1 MINYLCHTLP
11 LATSVLTNN
20 NTIRN
25 LSTVY
30 RRPLATSVLTNNNNY
45 YLADGTSEDDFFIV
59 ALEDAEQ
66 MITCSQADQ
75 ALCDEAECGRLHG
88 EGSLLQD
95 NSGLCWL
102 SQRGNFRLHL
112 QEGNYFVF
120 PSQVIGDFDSFSLG
134 EPRID
139 TLQSDGRQVPANE
152 FPLWDTLFQYLR
164 IAILNA
170 AAVNP
175 CPQYLGGVKPAEL
188 ELARTLCKKFQLGG
202 NWQGRNRIS
211 NGSFWYEDKTL
222 LYQGDLTWFLES
234 VSDTDGVQRS
244 LYEWKLFDNGRAIVL
259 PVTFLRRNGF
269 LGLRRVFWLSEDTL
283 YPIRRGQGI
292 SGIVH
297 VTLSLPFR
305 WLSSDDLWLC
315 YPGGAAAV
323 EICDLAPLRNRTVD
337 IIILHKQGR
346 SGWEFAMRFAARLR
360 RENIPFSLTLL
371 QGNKCTKLSMNEFR
385 QCLVQWQLRIPP
397 ELSIEYRGDLT
408 EWMTRSPR
416 MLIPGTLN
424 EGEVIHLAGAL
435 APEIILHLTTAL
447 RSGCWNEHWNA
458 VGANMQI
465 AVFADK
471 HNLALCRNQGLPDQH
486 LSWRTANLTQEEMEH
501 AIAEAKI
508 VIIASTEMTRDIRK
522 CEAIIKYCVD
532 HEIGVIVL
540 SEAGNGNT
548 FLQRVATKT
557 YFFQVRH
564 SCGEKEFYL
573 ANQSEKFGIHFTIAP
588 DGALCA
594 TKKLSHREI
603 AEVQQELPASLPDN
617 GVAEFQ
623 RMLTDIPQQSAS
635 GNPGGSL
642 KLNFPSGI

>member
-1 MINYLCHTLP
+1 
-11 LATSVLTNN
+11 
-20 NTIRN
+20 
-25 LSTVY
+25 
-30 RRPLATSVLTNNNNY
+30 
-45 YLADGTSEDDFFIV
+45 
-59 ALEDAEQ
+59 
-66 MITCSQADQ
+66 
-75 ALCDEAECGRLHG
+75 
-88 EGSLLQD
+88 
-95 NSGLCWL
+95 
-102 SQRGNFRLHL
+102 
-112 QEGNYFVF
+112 
-120 PSQVIGDFDSFSLG
+120 
-134 EPRID
+134 
-139 TLQSDGRQVPANE
+139 
-152 FPLWDTLFQYLR
+152 
-164 IAILNA
+164 
-170 AAVNP
+170 
-175 CPQYLGGVKPAEL
+175 
-188 ELARTLCKKFQLGG
+188 
-202 NWQGRNRIS
+202 
-211 NGSFWYEDKTL
+211 
-222 LYQGDLTWFLES
+222 
-234 VSDTDGVQRS
+234 
-244 LYEWKLFDNGRAIVL
+244 
-259 PVTFLRRNGF
+259 
-269 LGLRRVFWLSEDTL
+269 
-283 YPIRRGQGI
+283 
-292 SGIVH
+292 
-297 VTLSLPFR
+297 
-305 WLSSDDLWLC
+305 
-315 YPGGAAAV
+315 
-323 EICDLAPLRNRTVD
+323 
-337 IIILHKQGR
+337 
-346 SGWEFAMRFAARLR
+346 MRFAARLR

-371 QGNKCTKLSMNEFR
+371 QGNTCTNLSMNEFR

-408 EWMTRSPR
+408 EWMTRSPG

-458 VGANMQI
+458 VGTNMQI

-471 HNLALCRNQGLPDQH
+471 HNLVLCRNQGLPDQH

-564 SCGEKEFYL
+564 SFGEKEFYL
-573 ANQSEKFGIHFTIAP
+573 ANQSEKFGIRFAIAP
-588 DGALCA
+588 DGALCG

-623 RMLTDIPQQSAS
+623 RMLTDIPQQSDS

>member
-1 MINYLCHTLP
+1 MLVQTSHTQI
-11 LATSVLTNN
+11 LAPVSYNIT
-20 NTIRN
+20 N
-25 LSTVY
+25 LSP
-30 RRPLATSVLTNNNNY
+30 RRS
-45 YLADGTSEDDFFIV
+45 DKISENDFFIV

-66 MITCSQADQ
+66 VITCSQADQ
-75 ALCDEAECGRLHG
+75 ALCDEAENGRLHG
-88 EGSLLQD
+88 EGSLLWEY
-95 NSGLCWL
+95 SGFCWV
-102 SQRGNFRLHL
+102 SQGGCFRLHL
-112 QEGNYFVF
+112 PVGNSFIF
-120 PSQVIGDFDSFSLG
+120 QSKLIGDINRLALG
-134 EPRID
+134 EPQID
-139 TLQSDGRQVPANE
+139 YFQPDGRLAPANE
-152 FPLWDTLFQYLR
+152 LPLWCTLFQYLR
-164 IAILNA
+164 MAILNA

-175 CPQYLGGVKPAEL
+175 YPQYLGGVKPAEL
-188 ELARTLCKKFQLGG
+188 ERARTLCKKFQLGG
-202 NWQGRNRIS
+202 SWQGRNRIS
-211 NGSFWYEDKTL
+211 NGSFWHEDKTL
-222 LYQGDLTWFLES
+222 LFKEEPAWFMEN
-234 VSDTDGVQRS
+234 VYDADGVQRA
-244 LYEWKLFDNGRAIVL
+244 LYEWKVFDNGRAIVL

-269 LGLRRVFWLSEDTL
+269 LGLRRGFWLSEDAL
-283 YPIRRGQGI
+283 FPIRRGLGS
-292 SGIVH
+292 SGTVH
-297 VTLSLPFR
+297 VTLSLP
-305 WLSSDDLWLC
+305 LNGLISDDLWLC

-323 EICDLAPLRNRTVD
+323 EICDLTPLRNRTVD

-408 EWMTRSPR
+408 EWMTRSPG

-458 VGANMQI
+458 VGTNMQI

-573 ANQSEKFGIHFTIAP
+573 ANQSEKLGIRFAIAP
-588 DGALCA
+588 DGTLCG

-623 RMLTDIPQQSAS
+623 RMLTDNPQQSDS

>member
-20 NTIRN
+20 NTI
-25 LSTVY
+25 
-30 RRPLATSVLTNNNNY
+30 Y

-66 MITCSQADQ
+66 MITCSQANQ
-75 ALCDEAECGRLHG
+75 ALCDEAENRRLHG
-88 EGSLLQD
+88 EGALLLD

-102 SQRGNFRLHL
+102 SQSGNFRLHL
-112 QEGNYFVF
+112 QEENYFVF
-120 PSQVIGDFDSFSLG
+120 LSQVIGDFDSFSLG

-139 TLQSDGRQVPANE
+139 TLQPDGRLASAYE
-152 FPLWDTLFQYLR
+152 FPLWDTLFLYLR
-164 IAILNA
+164 MATLSIAETNLYL
-170 AAVNP
+170 P
-175 CPQYLGGVKPAEL
+175 YLGGVNQVEF
-188 ELARTLCKKFQLGG
+188 ELARTLCKKFQLSGCWGG
-202 NWQGRNRIS
+202 HNRIS
-211 NGSFWYEDKTL
+211 SRSAWHEDKAL
-222 LYQGDLTWFLES
+222 LCKGDS
-234 VSDTDGVQRS
+234 VWNHEIVYDAEDIQRS
-244 LYEWKLFDNGRAIVL
+244 LYEWMPLFGGRAVIL
-259 PVTFLRRNGF
+259 PVTILRKNQFSGP
-269 LGLRRVFWLSEDTL
+269 RRVFWLSEDTL

-323 EICDLAPLRNRTVD
+323 EICDLTPLRNRTVD

-371 QGNKCTKLSMNEFR
+371 QGNTCTNLSMNEFR

-408 EWMTRSPR
+408 EWMTRSPG

-458 VGANMQI
+458 VGTNMQI

-471 HNLALCRNQGLPDQH
+471 HNLVLCRNQGLPDQH

-564 SCGEKEFYL
+564 SFGEKEFYL
-573 ANQSEKFGIHFTIAP
+573 ANQSEKFGIRFAIAP
-588 DGALCA
+588 DGALCG

-623 RMLTDIPQQSAS
+623 RMLTDIPQQSDS

>member
-20 NTIRN
+20 NTI
-25 LSTVY
+25 
-30 RRPLATSVLTNNNNY
+30 Y
-45 YLADGTSEDDFFIV
+45 YLADGNSEDDFFIV
-59 ALEDAEQ
+59 AQEDAEQ
-66 MITCSQADQ
+66 MITCSQANQ
-75 ALCDEAECGRLHG
+75 ALCDETENGRLHG
-88 EGSLLQD
+88 EGTLLLD
-95 NSGLCWL
+95 NSGLCWV
-102 SQRGNFRLHL
+102 SPRGNFRLHL
-112 QEGNYFVF
+112 QEENYFVF
-120 PSQVIGDFDSFSLG
+120 LSQVIGDFDSFSLG

-139 TLQSDGRQVPANE
+139 TLQPDGRLASAYE
-152 FPLWDTLFQYLR
+152 FPLWDTLFLYLR
-164 IAILNA
+164 MATLNIAETNLY
-170 AAVNP
+170 
-175 CPQYLGGVKPAEL
+175 PQYLGGVNPVEL
-188 ELARTLCKKFQLGG
+188 ELARTLCKKFQLSGCWG
-202 NWQGRNRIS
+202 GRNRIS
-211 NGSFWYEDKTL
+211 SCSAWHEGKAPV
-222 LYQGDLTWFLES
+222 YQGDFAWNKES
-234 VSDTDGVQRS
+234 VYDVEGVWRA
-244 LYEWKLFDNGRAIVL
+244 LYEYFLNGSQAIIL
-259 PVTFLRRNGF
+259 PVTILRRID
-269 LGLRRVFWLSEDTL
+269 LQEPRRVFWLSENTL
-283 YPIRRGQGI
+283 FPIRRGRGI
-292 SGIVH
+292 SGTVH
-297 VTLSLPFR
+297 VTLSLPVR
-305 WLSSDDLWLC
+305 WLISDDLWLC

-408 EWMTRSPR
+408 EWMTRSPG

-465 AVFADK
+465 AVFANK
-471 HNLALCRNQGLPDQH
+471 YNLALCRNQGLSDQH
-486 LSWRTANLTQEEMEH
+486 LSWRTANLTPEEVER
-501 AIAEAKI
+501 AIAENQI
-508 VIIASTEMTRDIRK
+508 VILASTEMTRDSLK

-532 HEIGVIVL
+532 HEIGVIAL
-540 SEAGNGNT
+540 TEAGNSNT

-557 YFFQVRH
+557 YFFQMRH
-564 SCGEKEFYL
+564 SFGEKEFYL
-573 ANQSEKFGIHFTIAP
+573 ANQSEKFGIRFAIAP

-623 RMLTDIPQQSAS
+623 RMLTDVPQQAGSE
-635 GNPGGSL
+635 NQGGVL

>member
-1 MINYLCHTLP
+1 M
-11 LATSVLTNN
+11 
-20 NTIRN
+20 
-25 LSTVY
+25 
-30 RRPLATSVLTNNNNY
+30 
-45 YLADGTSEDDFFIV
+45 
-59 ALEDAEQ
+59 
-66 MITCSQADQ
+66 
-75 ALCDEAECGRLHG
+75 
-88 EGSLLQD
+88 
-95 NSGLCWL
+95 
-102 SQRGNFRLHL
+102 
-112 QEGNYFVF
+112 
-120 PSQVIGDFDSFSLG
+120 
-134 EPRID
+134 
-139 TLQSDGRQVPANE
+139 
-152 FPLWDTLFQYLR
+152 
-164 IAILNA
+164 
-170 AAVNP
+170 
-175 CPQYLGGVKPAEL
+175 
-188 ELARTLCKKFQLGG
+188 
-202 NWQGRNRIS
+202 
-211 NGSFWYEDKTL
+211 
-222 LYQGDLTWFLES
+222 
-234 VSDTDGVQRS
+234 
-244 LYEWKLFDNGRAIVL
+244 
-259 PVTFLRRNGF
+259 
-269 LGLRRVFWLSEDTL
+269 
-283 YPIRRGQGI
+283 
-292 SGIVH
+292 
-297 VTLSLPFR
+297 TLSLPVR
-305 WLSSDDLWLC
+305 WLISDDLWLC

-408 EWMTRSPR
+408 EWMTRSPG

-458 VGANMQI
+458 VGTNMQI

-471 HNLALCRNQGLPDQH
+471 HNLALCRNQGLSDQH

-573 ANQSEKFGIHFTIAP
+573 ANQSEKLGIRFAIAP
-588 DGALCA
+588 DGTLCG

-603 AEVQQELPASLPDN
+603 AEVQPELPASLPDN

-623 RMLTDIPQQSAS
+623 RMLTDNPQQSDS
-635 GNPGGSL
+635 GNPGSSL

>member
-1 MINYLCHTLP
+1 MSIKTRLPPILPPILPSVNYKETCLSRQIN
-11 LATSVLTNN
+11 
-20 NTIRN
+20 
-25 LSTVY
+25 
-30 RRPLATSVLTNNNNY
+30 
-45 YLADGTSEDDFFIV
+45 DGTSEDDFYVV
-59 ALEDAEQ
+59 ALKDAEQ
-66 MITCSQADQ
+66 MIMCSQVDQ
-75 ALCDEAECGRLHG
+75 ALCDEAENGRIHG
-88 EGSLLQD
+88 EGSLLLD
-95 NSGLCWL
+95 HSGLCWV
-102 SQRGNFRLHL
+102 SPRGNLRLQL
-112 QEGNYFVF
+112 QARNHFVS
-120 PSQVIGDFDSFSLG
+120 PSQVIGGFDRYPFG

-139 TLQSDGRQVPANE
+139 ALHPDGSLSYANQNS
-152 FPLWDTLFQYLR
+152 LWNTLFLYLR
-164 IAILNA
+164 MAALSIAEANLYL
-170 AAVNP
+170 P
-175 CPQYLGGVKPAEL
+175 YLGGVNQVEF
-188 ELARTLCKKFQLGG
+188 ELARTLCKKFQLSGCWG
-202 NWQGRNRIS
+202 GRNRIS
-211 NGSFWYEDKTL
+211 SSAWHEDNAQL
-222 LYQGDLTWFLES
+222 FLGDFMWNKES
-234 VSDTDGVQRS
+234 VYDAEGTWRS
-244 LYEWKLFDNGRAIVL
+244 LYEWNSFDGSQAIIL
-259 PVTFLRRNGF
+259 PVMILRQRWSTGA
-269 LGLRRVFWLSEDTL
+269 RRVFWLSEDTL
-283 YPIRRGQGI
+283 YPIRRGKET
-292 SGIVH
+292 SGTVH
-297 VTLSLPFR
+297 VTLSLPVR

-323 EICDLAPLRNRTVD
+323 EICDLASLRNRTVD

-408 EWMTRSPR
+408 EWMTRSPG

-458 VGANMQI
+458 VRTNMQI

-471 HNLALCRNQGLPDQH
+471 HNLALCRNQGLSDQH

-501 AIAEAKI
+501 AIAEAQI

-557 YFFQVRH
+557 YFFQIRH
-564 SCGEKEFYL
+564 SFGAKEFYL
-573 ANQSEKFGIHFTIAP
+573 ANQSEKFGIRFAITP

-603 AEVQQELPASLPDN
+603 AEVQPELPASLPDN

-623 RMLTDIPQQSAS
+623 RMLTDNPQQSDS

>member
-1 MINYLCHTLP
+1 MSIKTRQSQISASVNYNGTYLFQRIN
-11 LATSVLTNN
+11 
-20 NTIRN
+20 
-25 LSTVY
+25 
-30 RRPLATSVLTNNNNY
+30 
-45 YLADGTSEDDFFIV
+45 DGTSEDDFFIV
-59 ALEDAEQ
+59 ALEEAEQ
-66 MITCSQADQ
+66 MIMCSQANQ
-75 ALCDEAECGRLHG
+75 ALCDEAESGRLHG
-88 EGSLLQD
+88 EGSLLRD
-95 NSGLCWL
+95 HSGLCWVSL
-102 SQRGNFRLHL
+102 RGNFRLHL
-112 QEGNYFVF
+112 QKENHFVF
-120 PSQVIGDFDSFSLG
+120 PSRVIGDFDRFSLG

-139 TLQSDGRQVPANE
+139 TLQADGSLSLANQ
-152 FPLWDTLFQYLR
+152 FFLWNTLFPYLR
-164 IAILNA
+164 MATLSIAEANLY
-170 AAVNP
+170 
-175 CPQYLGGVKPAEL
+175 PQYLGGVNPVEL
-188 ELARTLCKKFQLGG
+188 ELARTLCKKFQLSGCWG
-202 NWQGRNRIS
+202 ARNRINS
-211 NGSFWYEDKTL
+211 YSAWYEGKAPV
-222 LYQGDLTWFLES
+222 YQGDFAWNKES
-234 VSDTDGVQRS
+234 VYDVEGVWS
-244 LYEWKLFDNGRAIVL
+244 ALYEYFLNGSQAIIL
-259 PVTFLRRNGF
+259 PVTILRRID
-269 LGLRRVFWLSEDTL
+269 LQEPRRVFWLSENTL
-283 YPIRRGQGI
+283 FPIRRGRGS
-292 SGIVH
+292 SGTVH
-297 VTLSLPFR
+297 VTLSLPVR
-305 WLSSDDLWLC
+305 WLISDDLWLC

-323 EICDLAPLRNRTVD
+323 EICDLAPLRNRAVD
-337 IIILHKQGR
+337 IVILHKQGR
-346 SGWEFAMRFAARLR
+346 SGWEFAMWFAARLR

-408 EWMTRSPR
+408 EWMTRSPG

-458 VGANMQI
+458 VGTNMQI

-471 HNLALCRNQGLPDQH
+471 HNLALCRNQGLSDQH

-501 AIAEAKI
+501 AIAEAQI

-557 YFFQVRH
+557 YFFQVQH
-564 SCGEKEFYL
+564 SFGEKEFYL
-573 ANQSEKFGIHFTIAP
+573 ANQSEKFGIRFAIAP
-588 DGALCA
+588 DGALCG

-623 RMLTDIPQQSAS
+623 RMLTDVPQQAGSE
-635 GNPGGSL
+635 NQGGVL